1 MMNKLID
8 KLIKEAEKIIVSDG
22 MVSKLI
28 DDFFLKL
35 GNVSENIYAFQDNII
50 ALVRMLKSWVN
61 GEYKNISTTSI
72 IAVVAAILYFVN
84 PLDFIPDFIPIIGQI
99 DDFFIL
105 GYLIKILNK
114 EIEKFMAWENENYKA

>member
-35 GNVSENIYAFQDNII
+35 GNVSENLYAFQDNII
-50 ALVRMLKSWVN
+50 ALVRMLK
-61 GEYKNISTTSI
+61 
-72 IAVVAAILYFVN
+72 
-84 PLDFIPDFIPIIGQI
+84 
-99 DDFFIL
+99 
-105 GYLIKILNK
+105 
-114 EIEKFMAWENENYKA
+114 AWGKWRI